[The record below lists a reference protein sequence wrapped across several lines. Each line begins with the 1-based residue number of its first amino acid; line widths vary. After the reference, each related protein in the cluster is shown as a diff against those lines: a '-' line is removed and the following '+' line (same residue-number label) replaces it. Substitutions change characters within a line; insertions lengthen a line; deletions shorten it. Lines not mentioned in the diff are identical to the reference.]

1 MTREKNRPRAPPR
14 GAESVV
20 FLSPTV
26 RAKQESESMHDDN
39 TPELGHMIAL
49 AIVILLV
56 VLWAVCTEVTSP
68 F

>member
-1 MTREKNRPRAPPR
+1 
-14 GAESVV
+14 
-20 FLSPTV
+20 
-26 RAKQESESMHDDN
+26 MHDDN